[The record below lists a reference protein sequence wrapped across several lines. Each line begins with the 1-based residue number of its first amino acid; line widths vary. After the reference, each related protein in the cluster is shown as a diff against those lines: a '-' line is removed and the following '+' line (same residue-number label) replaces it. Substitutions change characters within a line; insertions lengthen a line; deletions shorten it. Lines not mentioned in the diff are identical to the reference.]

1 MALNRNE
8 IFRTVGWTGAVL
20 LLAAGLRYSVEGI
33 FSTLVK
39 VLLVAGAALLLI
51 SIVALFRSIVSFFS
65 RRSSKLGTNTGVLVV
80 VVLAILGII
89 NFLGYRHHKRY
100 DLTSEKLYTLS
111 DQTRKIAGGLKTDV
125 DVYSFVKTPDQS
137 LNDLMAEYSNLS
149 PHIHY
154 HVVDPQE
161 HPELA
166 KQYGIDSIGQA
177 VAVVGVRN
185 QRLDGKD
192 EQDVTGAILKLT
204 RDSVKTICFVEGHS
218 EKSIS
223 GENASYST
231 VTGELVK
238 EGYQTKVVNLV
249 SAGTVPTDC
258 SVLVDA
264 GPVQPLFPQ
273 EVTMIQQYLDNSG
286 KALLMIDPQTDP
298 KLEPI
303 FTEWNISAPDNIA
316 VDASGV
322 GRLFG
327 IGPAAP
333 LVVDYGDSP
342 ITKNFQRAMTFFP
355 MARTVSIADK
365 SKTDMSPVELLKTS
379 QASFAVDKITNNE
392 VKFDPA
398 TDMRGPLS
406 LGVTAEMN
414 QNGKDARLVVI
425 GDSDFA
431 SDQWSRM
438 ARNGDLF
445 YNIINWL
452 AQDEN
457 LISIRPR
464 NPQNRR
470 VDLTEAQQRSLQWFT
485 VLLLPGIVI
494 LTGIY
499 IWWKRR

>member
-8 IFRTVGWTGAVL
+8 IFRSASWTGAVL
-20 LLAAGLRYSVEGI
+20 LLAGGIRYSVEGI

-39 VLLVAGAALLLI
+39 ILLIAGAILLVI
-51 SIVALFRSIVSFFS
+51 SVVALSRDILGFFS
-65 RRSSKLGTNTGVLVV
+65 RRSSKLGANTGVLVV
-80 VVLAILGII
+80 VVLALLGVV

-111 DQTRKIAGGLKTDV
+111 DQTRKIVGGLKADV
-125 DVYSFVKTPDQS
+125 DVYSFAKTPDQS
-137 LNDLMAEYSNLS
+137 LNDLMAEYAGLS

-154 HVVDPQE
+154 QVVDPQE
-161 HPELA
+161 RPDLA

-177 VAVVGVRN
+177 VVVFGARN
-185 QRLDGKD
+185 ERLEGKD

-204 RDSVKTICFVEGHS
+204 RGSVKTICFVEGHS
-218 EKSIS
+218 EKAIS
-223 GENASYST
+223 GEGAAYGT
-231 VTGELVK
+231 VAGELGK
-238 EGYQTKVVNLV
+238 EGYQTKSVNLV
-249 SAGTVPTDC
+249 SAGVVPADC

-273 EVTMIQQYLDNSG
+273 EVTMIQKYLDDGG
-286 KALLMIDPQTDP
+286 KALLLIDPQTNPGLD
-298 KLEPI
+298 PI
-303 FTEWNISAPDNIA
+303 FSEWNISAPDNVA

-342 ITKNFQRAMTFFP
+342 ITKSFTRAMTFFP
-355 MARTVSIADK
+355 LARTVSIADK

-379 QASFAVDKITNNE
+379 QASFAVKKIVGNE

-406 LGVTAEMN
+406 LGVTAEKN
-414 QNGKDARLVVI
+414 ENGKDARLVVI

-431 SDQWSRM
+431 SDQWARM

-464 NPQNRR
+464 SPENRR
-470 VDLTEAQQRSLQWFT
+470 VDLTEGQERSLQWFT

>member
-1 MALNRNE
+1 M
-8 IFRTVGWTGAVL
+8 
-20 LLAAGLRYSVEGI
+20 
-33 FSTLVK
+33 
-39 VLLVAGAALLLI
+39 
-51 SIVALFRSIVSFFS
+51 
-65 RRSSKLGTNTGVLVV
+65 
-80 VVLAILGII
+80 
-89 NFLGYRHHKRY
+89 
-100 DLTSEKLYTLS
+100 
-111 DQTRKIAGGLKTDV
+111 
-125 DVYSFVKTPDQS
+125 
-137 LNDLMAEYSNLS
+137 
-149 PHIHY
+149 
-154 HVVDPQE
+154 VDPQE

-392 VKFDPA
+392 V
-398 TDMRGPLS
+398 
-406 LGVTAEMN
+406 
-414 QNGKDARLVVI
+414 
-425 GDSDFA
+425 
-431 SDQWSRM
+431 
-438 ARNGDLF
+438 
-445 YNIINWL
+445 
-452 AQDEN
+452 
-457 LISIRPR
+457 
-464 NPQNRR
+464 
-470 VDLTEAQQRSLQWFT
+470 
-485 VLLLPGIVI
+485 
-494 LTGIY
+494 
-499 IWWKRR
+499 

>member
-1 MALNRNE
+1 MALHRNE
-8 IFRTVGWTGAVL
+8 IFRTAGWTGAVL

-39 VLLVAGAALLLI
+39 VLLIAGAALLLI
-51 SIVALFRSIVSFFS
+51 SVVALFRNIMAFFS

-80 VVLAILGII
+80 VVLALLGVV

-111 DQTRKIAGGLKTDV
+111 DQTRKIVGGLKTDV
-125 DVYSFVKTPDQS
+125 DVYSFAKTPDQA
-137 LNDLMAEYSNLS
+137 LNDLMAEYASLS

-154 HVVDPQE
+154 QVVDPQE

-166 KQYGIDSIGQA
+166 KQYGVDSIGQA
-177 VAVVGVRN
+177 VAVVGARN
-185 QRLDGKD
+185 QRLEGKD
-192 EQDVTGAILKLT
+192 EQDITGAILKLT
-204 RDSVKTICFVEGHS
+204 RGSVKTICFVEGHS
-218 EKSIS
+218 EKSIT
-223 GENASYST
+223 GESASYSN
-231 VTGELVK
+231 VAGELAK
-238 EGYQTKVVNLV
+238 EGYKTEPVNLV
-249 SAGTVPTDC
+249 SAGTIPADC
-258 SVLVDA
+258 SVLVEA

-273 EVTMIQQYLDNSG
+273 EVAIIQKYLDDGG
-286 KALLMIDPQTDP
+286 KALLLIDPQTSPGLDP
-298 KLEPI
+298 V
-303 FTEWNISAPDNIA
+303 FSEWNISAPDSIA
-316 VDASGV
+316 IDASGV

-333 LVVDYGDSP
+333 LVVDYGNSP
-342 ITKNFQRAMTFFP
+342 ITKNFQNAMTFFP

-379 QASFAVDKITNNE
+379 AASFAVKKIVNNE
-392 VKFDPA
+392 AKFDPA

-406 LGVTAEMN
+406 LGVTAEKE

-445 YNIINWL
+445 YNTINWL

-464 NPQNRR
+464 SPKNRR